1 MSSYKDKFKE
11 SQDLAHSQVIATK
24 ILREVDELRSKAG
37 SSPTAP
43 RRWVWELIQNA
54 KDVHPDGGVKIRI
67 EIEPDVKE
75 RHITFKHS
83 GKPFNANDIRFL
95 IEQISTKDRTKDEA
109 GKRKTTGKFGT
120 GFLTTHLLS
129 ETVKVLGVA
138 KEPELSY
145 VKFEL
150 LLDRS
155 GTTLE
160 EITAAVLKAKQS
172 VEDLDTRRPYLSYRE
187 GDFNTAFRYHLEDQ
201 TSLDVAAA
209 GLKDLNHCLSYSL
222 IFVREIESVEI
233 SSLKRLFRD
242 PASPTV
248 LSEEVSLASVVIE
261 EKDKHH
267 SFTMAKLTKGLTS
280 IAIPIKEQD
289 GSITLLPIG
298 EDVPRLFCDF
308 PLIGTERFPFPVIIN
323 NPNFNP
329 TDPRDSIFL
338 TSPQRVH
345 PPSEEN
351 KAFVKDAVELYFQLL
366 RYATS
371 NRWGNLHLLAQIPT
385 GGGSSEFL
393 DQKWLTRDVS
403 DPIRKQ
409 LLRAKI
415 VNTAN
420 GELASMLSDEGNILL
435 WFPHGGTKE
444 LREKIWH
451 CAQQWFPQAL
461 PRQSDI
467 DLWHRLSWPEYGR
480 LTVAQLAAFV
490 ESKKTLADL
499 AASLGA
505 GKDVLA
511 WLNEFYELLRAEEK
525 EYNTLINKRAIF
537 PDQNGILAKKSQLH
551 RDAGNIG
558 DEFKDILKLLGR
570 DLRAELVTDGVVDE
584 FEPARVLDRTFVVKL
599 ITAEVNEK
607 ANDREV
613 AKSYRGAFK
622 KLLLYF
628 RRDSEQAKILFP
640 ALYRN
645 KHHLY
650 DDDEIVENVNKAEQ
664 LAELLTEFRAKDV
677 AELRDLIARG
687 VDPKNSLLPVT
698 QEILVSMGITSIDEW
713 REALKDKDLAALFAH
728 QSTPTRD
735 MFIYAQSLI
744 SQAKQKVI
752 AHLQTLPQYDLSQ
765 MDETAPTILAGVL
778 KNDQSIYIAVR
789 PAYGGHVFIY
799 YGSELDVLDY
809 ETSELWVDDGDKVRR
824 ITLGHILRTAQIK
837 KFPV

>member
-1 MSSYKDKFKE
+1 MISYRDKFQE

-24 ILREVDELRSKAG
+24 ILREIDELRSKSG

-54 KDVHPDGGVKIRI
+54 KDVHHQGGVRIRI
-67 EIEPDVKE
+67 DFEPDAKE
-75 RHITFKHS
+75 RHITFRHT
-83 GKPFNANDIRFL
+83 GKPFTANDIRFL
-95 IEQISTKDRTKDEA
+95 IEQISTKDRTKDEV
-109 GKRKTTGKFGT
+109 GRRKTTGKFGT

-155 GTTLE
+155 GATIE
-160 EITAAVLKAKQS
+160 DITAAVLRAKQS
-172 VEDLDTRRPYLSYRE
+172 VEDLDTRPSHSNYRE
-187 GDFNTAFRYHLEDQ
+187 GDLNTAFRYHLEDQ

-209 GLKDLNHCLSYSL
+209 GLKDLNHCLPYSL
-222 IFVREIESVEI
+222 IFVPAIERVDI
-233 SSLKRLFRD
+233 GAHKGFFRATA
-242 PASPTV
+242 PPRM
-248 LSEEVSLASVVIE
+248 LSEHVGIASVVIE
-261 EKDKHH
+261 EEDKRR
-267 SFTMAKLTKGLTS
+267 SFSVARLTKGLTS
-280 IAIPIKEQD
+280 IAIPVKEESD
-289 GSITLLPIG
+289 SITLLPIG

-308 PLIGTERFPFPVIIN
+308 PLIGTERFSFPVIIN

-338 TSPQRVH
+338 TSPPRVH

-351 KAFVKDAVELYFQLL
+351 KSFVRDAVELYSQLL

-371 NRWGNLHLLAQIPT
+371 NRWKNLHLLAQIPT
-385 GGGSSEFL
+385 GGGSSEFI
-393 DQKWLTRDVS
+393 DPKWLSRDVS

-415 VNTAN
+415 VNTAS
-420 GELASMLSDEGNILL
+420 GELASMLSENGDFLM
-435 WFPHGGTKE
+435 WFPHASTKE
-444 LREKIWH
+444 LRDKIWH

-461 PRQSDI
+461 PRHSDI
-467 DLWHRLSWPEYGR
+467 DLWYRLSWPEYGK
-480 LTVAQLAAFV
+480 LNTAKLAAVV
-490 ESKKTLADL
+490 ESKRTSGELSAG
-499 AASLGA
+499 LGQ
-505 GKDVLA
+505 GKDLLA
-511 WLNEFYELLRAEEK
+511 WLNEFYELLRVEEK
-525 EYNTLINKRAIF
+525 EYNTIINTKSIF
-537 PDQNGILAKKSQLH
+537 PDQNGVLSKKSQLH
-551 RDAGNIG
+551 RDAGDVG

-570 DLRAELVTDGVVDE
+570 DLRSELIADGVDTK
-584 FEPARVLDRTFVVKL
+584 FEPERVLDRSFAVKL

-607 ANDREV
+607 ANDREI
-613 AKSYRGAFK
+613 AKGYSAAFK

-628 RRDSEQAKILFP
+628 HREPEQAKSLFP

-650 DDDEIVENVNKAEQ
+650 DDEEILENVSKAEQ
-664 LAELLTEFRAKDV
+664 LAELLIEFRAKDV
-677 AELRDLIARG
+677 AELRDLIVRG
-687 VDPKNSLLPVT
+687 VDPSNSLLPVT
-698 QEILVSMGITSIDEW
+698 QEILVSMGITSVDEW
-713 REALKDKDLAALFAH
+713 REALKDKDLAAMFAH

-735 MFIYAQSLI
+735 MFVYAQSLI
-744 SQAKQKVI
+744 GRAKQRVI

-778 KNDQSIYIAVR
+778 KNQQSIYIAVR

-824 ITLGHILRTAQIK
+824 VTLGHVLRTAQIK